1 MKLRKFK
8 ADSMREALARVKE
21 ELGPDALI
29 IATKPMKGPGGK
41 RMLAVTAAVDEDEE
55 VGNRNNAANTK
66 AVSPVVSRA
75 ESAADLA
82 EAMLPLKS
90 ELRALRSL
98 VRNTRPTKGSTHK
111 TLLEEVA
118 DLKRMVASMSRR
130 PSVDPEALEQASV
143 GHTLAKAPSSRLRAI
158 IGPTGVGKTTT
169 IAKIAANAALLE
181 RKRVHIISLDNHRVG
196 APAQI
201 KAFAKMM
208 GVPVTIVRHAAT
220 ELPAALEQSENA
232 ELVLVDTAGR
242 SLRDLRGPRRME
254 QLMNLLPRPE
264 IHLAIAAGTS
274 AFDIDTIVA
283 RYAPIGVSR
292 LLFTKIDE
300 TADLRELVL
309 SPARHNIPV
318 GYVTSGQK
326 VPEDIQVATRKL
338 LISMATEGQE
348 LMEVA

>member
-8 ADSMREALARVKE
+8 AESMREALARVKK

-29 IATKPMKGPGGK
+29 IATKPVKGPGGK
-41 RMLAVTAAVDEDEE
+41 RMLAVTAAVDEGEGKSATDDRSSTE
-55 VGNRNNAANTK
+55 AKLSA
-66 AVSPVVSRA
+66 RA
-75 ESAADLA
+75 DSAAELA
-82 EAMLPLKS
+82 EAMLPLRS

-98 VRNTRPTKGSTHK
+98 VRNTRPTKNVNNK
-111 TLLEEVA
+111 ALLEEVA
-118 DLKRMVASMSRR
+118 ELKRMVTSMSRR
-130 PSVDPEALEQASV
+130 PKVDLEALEEAST
-143 GHTLAKAPSSRLRAI
+143 GRTIARKAEGRVRVL

-201 KAFAKMM
+201 KAFAQMM
-208 GVPVTIVRHAAT
+208 GVPVTLVRHAPT
-220 ELPAALEQSENA
+220 ELPAALEQSANA

-242 SLRDLRGPRRME
+242 SLRDLRAPRMLE
-254 QLMNLLPRPE
+254 QLINRLPKPE
-264 IHLAIAAGTS
+264 IHLAMAAGTS
-274 AFDIDTIVA
+274 AFDIDTIIA

-292 LLFTKIDE
+292 LLFTKVDE

-309 SPARHNIPV
+309 TPARHNIPV
-318 GYVTSGQK
+318 GYVTRGQK

-338 LISMATEGQE
+338 LMSMSTEGQE
-348 LMEVA
+348 FMEVA

>member
-8 ADSMREALARVKE
+8 AESMREALARVKE

-29 IATKPMKGPGGK
+29 IATKPVKGPGGK
-41 RMLAVTAAVDEDEE
+41 RMLAVTAAVDEEE
-55 VGNRNNAANTK
+55 ETSKSQGTRSPEP
-66 AVSPVVSRA
+66 VSSRA
-75 ESAADLA
+75 DSAAELA

-98 VRNTRPTKGSTHK
+98 VRNTRPTKGTTHK
-111 TLLEEVA
+111 ALLEEVA
-118 DLKRMVASMSRR
+118 ELKRMVSSMSRR
-130 PSVDPEALEQASV
+130 PSVDPDALEQASA
-143 GHTLAKAPSSRLRAI
+143 GHTLAKAPRGRIRAI

-208 GVPVTIVRHAAT
+208 GVPVTLVRHAAT
-220 ELPAALEQSENA
+220 ELPAALEQCENA

-242 SLRDLRGPRRME
+242 SLRDLRGPRRIE

-264 IHLAIAAGTS
+264 IHLAIAAGTNS
-274 AFDIDTIVA
+274 FDIDTIIA

-292 LLFTKIDE
+292 LLFTKVDE

-309 SPARHNIPV
+309 TPARHNIPV

-338 LISMATEGQE
+338 LISMAIEGQE

>member
-8 ADSMREALARVKE
+8 AESMREALARVKQ

-29 IATKPMKGPGGK
+29 IATKPVKGPGGK
-41 RMLAVTAAVDEDEE
+41 RLLAVTAAVDEGEGQSSQSE
-55 VGNRNNAANTK
+55 SK
-66 AVSPVVSRA
+66 SPDPVATRA
-75 ESAADLA
+75 ESAAELA
-82 EAMLPLKS
+82 EAMLPLRS

-98 VRNTRPTKGSTHK
+98 VRNTRPSKNVNQK
-111 TLLEEVA
+111 ALLEEVA
-118 DLKRMVASMSRR
+118 ELKRMVASMSRR
-130 PSVDPEALEQASV
+130 PTVDPEALEQAAA
-143 GHTLAKAPSSRLRAI
+143 GHGLARAPKGRIRAI

-201 KAFAKMM
+201 KAFAQMM
-208 GVPVTIVRHAAT
+208 GVPVTIVRHPPT
-220 ELPAALEQSENA
+220 ELPEALEQSQNA

-242 SLRDLRGPRRME
+242 SLQDLRAPRMIE
-254 QLMNLLPRPE
+254 QLMNRLPKPE
-264 IHLAIAAGTS
+264 IHLAMAAGTN
-274 AFDIDTIVA
+274 AFDIDTIIA

-292 LLFTKIDE
+292 LLFTKVDE

-309 SPARHNIPV
+309 TPARHKIPV
-318 GYVTSGQK
+318 GYLTSGQK

-338 LISMATEGQE
+338 LMSMAIEGQE
-348 LMEVA
+348 FMEVA

>member
-8 ADSMREALARVKE
+8 AESMRQALARVKE

-29 IATKPMKGPGGK
+29 IATKPVKGPGGK
-41 RMLAVTAAVDEDEE
+41 RMLAVTAAVDEGEGE
-55 VGNRNNAANTK
+55 SRSSGSSSSVSTLAA
-66 AVSPVVSRA
+66 RA
-75 ESAADLA
+75 DSAAELA
-82 EAMLPLKS
+82 EAMLPLRS

-98 VRNTRPTKGSTHK
+98 VRNTRPTKNVNNK
-111 TLLEEVA
+111 ALLEEVA
-118 DLKRMVASMSRR
+118 ELKRMVSSMSRR
-130 PSVDPEALEQASV
+130 PKVDVEALEQASA
-143 GHTLAKAPSSRLRAI
+143 GSTTALKAEGRIRVL

-208 GVPVTIVRHAAT
+208 GVPVTLVRHAPT
-220 ELPAALEQSENA
+220 ELPEALEQSANA

-242 SLRDLRGPRRME
+242 SLRDLRAPRMLE
-254 QLMNLLPRPE
+254 QLINRLPRPE
-264 IHLAIAAGTS
+264 IHLAMAAGTS
-274 AFDIDTIVA
+274 AFDIDTIIA

-292 LLFTKIDE
+292 LLFTKVDE

-309 SPARHNIPV
+309 TPARHNIPV
-318 GYVTSGQK
+318 GYVTRGQK

-338 LISMATEGQE
+338 LMSMAIEGQE
-348 LMEVA
+348 FMEVA

>member
-8 ADSMREALARVKE
+8 AASMREALARVKE

-29 IATKPMKGPGGK
+29 IATKPVKGPGGK
-41 RMLAVTAAVDEDEE
+41 RMLAVTAAVDEGEE
-55 VGNRNNAANTK
+55 KASPKASTPEPVAA
-66 AVSPVVSRA
+66 RA
-75 ESAADLA
+75 ESAAELA
-82 EAMLPLKS
+82 EAMLPLRS

-98 VRNTRPTKGSTHK
+98 VRNTRPTKNSNNK
-111 TLLEEVA
+111 ALLEEVA
-118 DLKRMVASMSRR
+118 ELKRMVASMSRR
-130 PSVDPEALEQASV
+130 PTIDPDALEQAST
-143 GHTLAKAPSSRLRAI
+143 GHTLAKPPRRRVKAI

-201 KAFAKMM
+201 KAFAQMM
-208 GVPVTIVRHAAT
+208 GVPVTIVRHAPT
-220 ELPAALEQSENA
+220 ELPEALEQSANA

-242 SLRDLRGPRRME
+242 SLQDLRAPRMLE
-254 QLMNLLPRPE
+254 QLMNRLPKPE

-283 RYAPIGVSR
+283 RYAPIGVSH
-292 LLFTKIDE
+292 LLFAKVDE

-309 SPARHNIPV
+309 APARHNIPV
-318 GYVTSGQK
+318 GFLTCGQK
-326 VPEDIQVATRKL
+326 VPEDIQLATRKL
-338 LISMATEGQE
+338 LMSMAIEGQE
-348 LMEVA
+348 FMEVA